1 MPRASDVCLLSTG
14 NMLPEAIEAA
24 HKLKDKGISAKVV
37 SFHTVKPLDEACLKD
52 AFDRFKLVAT
62 IEEHS
67 LIGGFGAAVSE
78 WLVDTADAAQE
89 IPALRHARRLL
100 QEIGRTGICPRDAG
114 PDRAPDRRKN
124 PSRPASET
132 TAIMKTEA
140 ALLVQTGKPLV
151 LAEIEI
157 PALKPGQVLVE
168 IAYSGACGTQVME
181 WRGDKGEDKWVPHCL
196 GHEGT
201 GTVLETGSAV
211 TKVKAGDKVVLSWIK
226 GNGIEAGGAVYD
238 WDGKKVNAG
247 GVTTFQRHAVVS
259 ENRLTLLPP
268 DLPMDVAVLL
278 GCAAPT
284 GMGAVYNVLKV
295 QPGDAVAVFG
305 TGGIGLNALMA
316 AALGRRHAGDRDRSQ
331 PDAPGACQDLRR
343 DPCDRPIGQRRAS
356 PRSGRSC
363 RRASIWRWNPRACRR

>member
-1 MPRASDVCLLSTG
+1 
-14 NMLPEAIEAA
+14 
-24 HKLKDKGISAKVV
+24 
-37 SFHTVKPLDEACLKD
+37 
-52 AFDRFKLVAT
+52 
-62 IEEHS
+62 
-67 LIGGFGAAVSE
+67 
-78 WLVDTADAAQE
+78 
-89 IPALRHARRLL
+89 
-100 QEIGRTGICPRDAG
+100 
-114 PDRAPDRRKN
+114 
-124 PSRPASET
+124 
-132 TAIMKTEA
+132 MKTEA
-140 ALLVQTGKPLV
+140 ALLVQTGKPLE

-157 PALKPGQVLVE
+157 PALKPGQVLIE
-168 IAYSGACGTQVME
+168 MAYSGACGTQVME
-181 WRGDKGEDKWVPHCL
+181 WRGDKGEDKWLPHCL

-226 GNGIEAGGAVYD
+226 GSGIEAGGAVYD
-238 WDGKKVNAG
+238 WDGRKVNAG

-316 AALGRRHAGDRDRSQ
+316 ASLAGAMPLIGIDPNPTRRALAKIYGATHVLDSASDVIAEIKKIIPQGVDLAAESSGIPAVMEQAVNSTRQQGGRAVVIGNARHGTVLSLNPSVFNQGKSLLGTWGGDSVPDRDYGRYARLLNSNRF
-331 PDAPGACQDLRR
+331 PVRDLLSKPYKLAEA
-343 DPCDRPIGQRRAS
+343 DQALADLAAGKVGRPLIDMRLR
-356 PRSGRSC
+356 
-363 RRASIWRWNPRACRR
+363 

>member
-1 MPRASDVCLLSTG
+1 
-14 NMLPEAIEAA
+14 
-24 HKLKDKGISAKVV
+24 
-37 SFHTVKPLDEACLKD
+37 
-52 AFDRFKLVAT
+52 
-62 IEEHS
+62 
-67 LIGGFGAAVSE
+67 
-78 WLVDTADAAQE
+78 
-89 IPALRHARRLL
+89 
-100 QEIGRTGICPRDAG
+100 
-114 PDRAPDRRKN
+114 
-124 PSRPASET
+124 
-132 TAIMKTEA
+132 MKTQA
-140 ALLVQTGKPLV
+140 ALLVQTGQPLV
-151 LAEIEI
+151 VVDIET

-201 GTVLETGSAV
+201 GTVIEVGSAI
-211 TKVKAGDKVVLSWIK
+211 TKVKVGDKVVLSWIK
-226 GNGIEAGGAVYD
+226 GTGIEAGGAVYD

-268 DLPMDVAVLL
+268 ELPMDVAVLL

-316 AALGRRHAGDRDRSQ
+316 AALAGAMPVIGIDPNPTRRALAKIYGATHVIDAAGDVLAEIKKIVPQGVDLAVESSGIPAVMEQAINSTRQQGGRAVVIGNAKHGAMLPLNPGVFNQGKSLLGTWGGDSVPDRDYGRYGRLLSSGRFPVRDLLSKPYSLAQ
-331 PDAPGACQDLRR
+331 ADQALQDLAAGKVG
-343 DPCDRPIGQRRAS
+343 RPLIDMSLR
-356 PRSGRSC
+356 
-363 RRASIWRWNPRACRR
+363 

>member
-1 MPRASDVCLLSTG
+1 
-14 NMLPEAIEAA
+14 
-24 HKLKDKGISAKVV
+24 
-37 SFHTVKPLDEACLKD
+37 
-52 AFDRFKLVAT
+52 
-62 IEEHS
+62 
-67 LIGGFGAAVSE
+67 
-78 WLVDTADAAQE
+78 
-89 IPALRHARRLL
+89 
-100 QEIGRTGICPRDAG
+100 
-114 PDRAPDRRKN
+114 
-124 PSRPASET
+124 
-132 TAIMKTEA
+132 MKTAA

-157 PALKPGQVLVE
+157 PVLKPGQVLVE

-211 TKVKAGDKVVLSWIK
+211 TKVTAGDKVVLSWIK
-226 GNGIEAGGAVYD
+226 GNGIEAGGTVYD
-238 WDGKKVNAG
+238 WEGRKVNAG
-247 GVTTFQRHAVVS
+247 GVTTFQRHALVS
-259 ENRLTLLPP
+259 ENRLTLMPP

-316 AALGRRHAGDRDRSQ
+316 AALAGAMPVIGIDPNPTRRALAKIYGASHTLDPSAGDVIAEIKKIVPQGVDLAVESSGVPAVMENAISSTRQQGGRAVVIGNAKHGAVLSLNPGVFNQGKSLLGTWGGDSYPDRDYGRYGRLLASRRFPVRELLSEPYSLAQ
-331 PDAPGACQDLRR
+331 ANQALQDLAAGQVG
-343 DPCDRPIGQRRAS
+343 RPLIDMSLR
-356 PRSGRSC
+356 
-363 RRASIWRWNPRACRR
+363 

>member
-1 MPRASDVCLLSTG
+1 
-14 NMLPEAIEAA
+14 
-24 HKLKDKGISAKVV
+24 
-37 SFHTVKPLDEACLKD
+37 
-52 AFDRFKLVAT
+52 
-62 IEEHS
+62 
-67 LIGGFGAAVSE
+67 
-78 WLVDTADAAQE
+78 
-89 IPALRHARRLL
+89 
-100 QEIGRTGICPRDAG
+100 
-114 PDRAPDRRKN
+114 
-124 PSRPASET
+124 
-132 TAIMKTEA
+132 MKTQA
-140 ALLVQTGKPLV
+140 ALLVQTGQPLV
-151 LAEIEI
+151 LADIET

-201 GTVLETGSAV
+201 GTVLEAGSAV

-226 GNGIEAGGAVYD
+226 GSGIEAGGAVYD

-268 DLPMDVAVLL
+268 DMPMDVAVLL

-316 AALGRRHAGDRDRSQ
+316 AALAGAMPVIGIDPNPTRRALAQLYGATHVIDASGDVLAEIKKIVPQGVDLAVESSGIPGRDGAGDQCHAPAGRPRGGDRQRQAWRSAAAQSRRLQPGQEPARHLGRRQRAGSRLRTLRAASELRPLPGAGPALQAVQPRPGRSGAAGPRRRQGWPSPDRHVAALIVRERDADRDRFRQ
-331 PDAPGACQDLRR
+331 H
-343 DPCDRPIGQRRAS
+343 DRLL
-356 PRSGRSC
+356 
-363 RRASIWRWNPRACRR
+363 